1 MTAQL
6 KAEDFH
12 GPNSVKISA
21 KSTGYYPLEF
31 APQWICEKEGTL
43 VLTNTTTGDKY
54 EYTLTGTG
62 EEPLAESH
70 TVLECQARKPQ
81 TVSFR
86 PFNVAADGQP
96 CELTVD
102 SDLMHLSGSPTVS
115 VPARPKGHN
124 AKPAE
129 AAYVLTINP
138 QMSGTVQGSITFT
151 APDGRYLWY
160 TLELRTTPPPAEKML
175 DIVAPLR
182 KVVAVEIPI
191 LNPSDAPLEFEVAVQ
206 GVGLLGDETITVPA
220 GPNTSGTYELLFS
233 PLVAGVSYGSIA
245 FLNPIAG
252 EFWYEL
258 KLVAEAAVPVELPL
272 LQAPVGGSVQHTF
285 AITNPVGD
293 ELPLRVTCSEP
304 RNLSSSWRAAGRSCC
319 RRTARWRRWSRTRP
333 RCSTRS
339 RARRSRCSTPRWA
352 SGSTRRAAWGT
363 SRTRWSTP
371 R

>member
-1 MTAQL
+1 MPKQPGVYAGELMLVNPLDVRIYELGGTATSPGLKAGLEYATAARQPVKQELPVVNGSEVDWTVTAAL
-6 KAEDFH
+6 KAEDFY

-31 APQWICEKEGTL
+31 APQWLCEREGEL

-54 EYTLTGTG
+54 QYTLKGVG

-70 TVLECQARKPQ
+70 QVLECRARQPQ
-81 TVSFR
+81 TLTFR
-86 PFNVAADGQP
+86 PFNCSADGAP

-102 SDLMHLSGSPTVS
+102 SDLMHLSGSPTVA
-115 VPARPKGHN
+115 VPARAKGHN

-129 AAYVLTINP
+129 ASYELTVNP

-220 GPNTSGTYELLFS
+220 HTSGTHELH
-233 PLVAGVSYGSIA
+233 
-245 FLNPIAG
+245 FLSLI
-252 EFWYEL
+252 
-258 KLVAEAAVPVELPL
+258 
-272 LQAPVGGSVQHTF
+272 H
-285 AITNPVGD
+285 I
-293 ELPLRVTCSEP
+293 
-304 RNLSSSWRAAGRSCC
+304 
-319 RRTARWRRWSRTRP
+319 
-333 RCSTRS
+333 
-339 RARRSRCSTPRWA
+339 
-352 SGSTRRAAWGT
+352 
-363 SRTRWSTP
+363 
-371 R
+371 